1 MAVTNTKIC
10 LGENRRIF
18 YACVVEDALPKV
30 FKSTDSG
37 INWSYLCQ
45 ITDAYNWGT
54 LDAIVYNPTANALN
68 IAFKSDTTVRVYNV
82 DLSDNSVTKKYETSV
97 AAVESKIELAIV
109 KLALSTVTL
118 MTFVFWNA
126 PNHSQSVKFYRT
138 EDNWNNVTSMLYLF
152 GSWDSIA
159 TGFVS
164 RIVRT
169 FNNSLITGFTIKSGT
184 GYNNGVLRST
194 NLGVDW
200 TPTIFQS
207 STSYSPINIA
217 QLENESI
224 IACYGN
230 SRVYK
235 STNDGVDWTY
245 DNVTLPATSVRLY
258 AFRNTLVMI
267 GNNNSVYK
275 SEDEGLSW
283 FSIGSIPNYSD
294 SCPIPM

>member
-10 LGENRRIF
+10 LGENRTTF
-18 YACVVEDALPKV
+18 YACVIEDALPKV

-118 MTFVFWNA
+118 MTFVAYYN
-126 PNHSQSVKFYRT
+126 SQQTQCVMFYRT
-138 EDNWNNVTSMLYLF
+138 EDNWNNVTFVYYNLGIWYSM
-152 GSWDSIA
+152 A

-169 FNNSLITGFTIKSGT
+169 LNNSLITGFTVKTDT
-184 GYNNGVLRST
+184 GYRIGVLRST
-194 NLGVDW
+194 NFGVNW
-200 TPTIFQS
+200 TPTIFQT

-224 IACYGN
+224 IACCGN

-267 GNNNSVYK
+267 GNDNSVYK